1 MLTLRDIMTPKVI
14 PLAPEMT
21 LRDAIDV
28 LATHHISGAPVV
40 EGDRVVGVLSARD
53 VVEFLASVGPERA
66 ADDVEPDSFSDADTG
81 NGTTGDG
88 AQYFVDLWS
97 GTTAPLTSRFDSA
110 APTGLDLLGDHTV
123 AEAMSAAPAGF
134 RPGTDVREAA
144 DAMQR
149 TGAHRVLVMEGNRL
163 VGIVSALD
171 VARAAAHHRL
181 QERRYV
187 FTTRPLVS

>member
-1 MLTLRDIMTPKVI
+1 MLTLREIMTPKI
-14 PLAPEMT
+14 ISLLPEMT

-53 VVEFLASVGPERA
+53 VVEFLASVVPARA
-66 ADDVEPDSFSDADTG
+66 AAEVETDAFSDADTG
-81 NGTTGDG
+81 NGTTGEG
-88 AQYFVDLWS
+88 TEYFVDLWS
-97 GTTAPLTSRFDSA
+97 ETAAPLTSRFDGA
-110 APTGLDLLGDHTV
+110 VPTGLDLLGDHTV
-123 AEAMSAAPAGF
+123 AEAMSPAPAGF

-171 VARAAAHHRL
+171 VARAAAQHRL
-181 QERRYV
+181 HERRYV
-187 FTTRPLVS
+187 FA